1 MPRNTGIDLIASAIM
16 TQTCFALIWH
26 IWWLVGVTF
35 VASIACFIV
44 RSYDE
49 DTDYYVQPGAI
60 ARIEAARS
68 A

>member
-1 MPRNTGIDLIASAIM
+1 M
-16 TQTCFALIWH
+16 TMMCFALIWH

-49 DTDYYVQPGAI
+49 DTDYYVQPEEI